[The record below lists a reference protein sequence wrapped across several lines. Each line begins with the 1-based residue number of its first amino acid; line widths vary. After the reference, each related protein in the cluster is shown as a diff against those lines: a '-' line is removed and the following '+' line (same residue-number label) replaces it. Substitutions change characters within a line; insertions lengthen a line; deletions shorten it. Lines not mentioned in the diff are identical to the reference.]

1 MGMIGTPRDC
11 GSCPTVGI
19 QKLDNIFCFEAMWR
33 MPDLGDLKFE
43 LIKKAHETVQLGA
56 TLPEKRCF
64 ALKT

>member
-19 QKLDNIFCFEAMWR
+19 QKLDNIFSFEAIWR

-43 LIKKAHETVQLGA
+43 LIKQAHETV
-56 TLPEKRCF
+56 
-64 ALKT
+64 